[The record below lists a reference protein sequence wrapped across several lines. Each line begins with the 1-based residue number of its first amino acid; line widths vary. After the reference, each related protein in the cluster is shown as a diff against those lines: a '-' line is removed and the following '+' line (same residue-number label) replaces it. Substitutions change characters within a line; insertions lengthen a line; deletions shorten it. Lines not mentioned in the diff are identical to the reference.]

1 MARAARAAETRPNE
15 QNTSEAMAALKAKV
29 LADLAR
35 IPGLVPGS
43 ETWLA
48 ALERRINN
56 AIDGTFILQLKNELL
71 VELPRLATGGK
82 GPVTRDD
89 VDLA

>member
-1 MARAARAAETRPNE
+1 MAKAAKAATPPNE
-15 QNTSEAMAALKAKV
+15 QNTSSALEMLKQRV
-29 LADLAR
+29 LAELAR

-43 ETWLA
+43 GPWVA

-56 AIDGTFILQLKNELL
+56 AIDGSFVLALKNELL

-89 VDLA
+89 TDLA